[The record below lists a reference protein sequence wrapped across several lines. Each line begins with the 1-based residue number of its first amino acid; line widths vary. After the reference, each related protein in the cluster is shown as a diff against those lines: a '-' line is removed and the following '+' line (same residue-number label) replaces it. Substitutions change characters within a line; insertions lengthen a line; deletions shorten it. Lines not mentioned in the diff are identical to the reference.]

1 LLKDIRLCIRQ
12 NKGQATEM
20 LREKEEVFRRHA
32 LLRHAA
38 DSDAWRTH
46 TNWKQEETYV
56 LKLNR

>member
-1 LLKDIRLCIRQ
+1 
-12 NKGQATEM
+12 M
-20 LREKEEVFRRHA
+20 LREKEWLFRRHA